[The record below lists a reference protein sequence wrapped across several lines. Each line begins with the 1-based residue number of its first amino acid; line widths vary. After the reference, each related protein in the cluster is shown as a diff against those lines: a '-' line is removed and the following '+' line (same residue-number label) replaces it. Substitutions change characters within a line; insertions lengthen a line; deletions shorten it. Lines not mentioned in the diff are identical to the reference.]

1 LTLSRLNSATPQ
13 EHLQV
18 TSIEDDAPANP
29 MVGKASLSDPPPQ
42 RELGHA

>member
-1 LTLSRLNSATPQ
+1 LTLPSLNAASTQ
-13 EHLQV
+13 EDLQV